1 MNSIGWQEPGSS
13 SLWAPS
19 RLCSP
24 KVSVKIKWDVK
35 LSLNIPWPVQCMNR
49 GLLLSSNTKKEKILK
64 RGGQERQECWH
75 WECCCSVLFCCCF
88 LELRRK
94 TASIWAKNKFI
105 ILPTV
110 LFQQVRGFQSN
121 KYVKTLSLEVND
133 LWAWAGYPT
142 ALKKN
147 RPLLGA
153 WLWVLG

>member
-1 MNSIGWQEPGSS
+1 
-13 SLWAPS
+13 
-19 RLCSP
+19 
-24 KVSVKIKWDVK
+24 
-35 LSLNIPWPVQCMNR
+35 
-49 GLLLSSNTKKEKILK
+49 
-64 RGGQERQECWH
+64 
-75 WECCCSVLFCCCF
+75 LFCCCF